1 MESIGHVVDM
11 FLFSTVKLLTIPV
24 THRHT
29 HLCLRRLGSS
39 VLHLCSALWCPQVLL
54 YLLEIAHLDKALA
67 ILYDSSPSG
76 SFSISLEE
84 YSLRSVQIH
93 IHSFEYCF
101 FLQFPSARD
110 DPLRPLNY
118 IIISHALVP
127 ALGLFELFVLFL
139 YLQCSAQSPGYNTCA
154 VMFLEGVNGQVKHQ
168 TNTKEQNMDYSC
180 IFTR

>member
-1 MESIGHVVDM
+1 MLSTC
-11 FLFSTVKLLTIPV
+11 FFSLLLNSLLFQLLTVILTFASAAWGPLFCTCVLLSDAPRFCCTFQKLLTWIRPW
-24 THRHT
+24 
-29 HLCLRRLGSS
+29 L
-39 VLHLCSALWCPQVLL
+39 
-54 YLLEIAHLDKALA
+54 
-67 ILYDSSPSG
+67 SPSG

-93 IHSFEYCF
+93 IHSLEYCF

-127 ALGLFELFVLFL
+127 ALGLFELFILFL

-168 TNTKEQNMDYSC
+168 TNTKEQTMDDSC